1 MLTDEDTDE
10 TVPRKFKRETI
21 TNSCNQ
27 KLLAIVLNNKF
38 DFDEHVSSL
47 CRKAFQ
53 NLNTLAR
60 VAHYMNLAQRRLIM
74 NAFILS

>member
-10 TVPRKFKRETI
+10 TVPLKFKRETI

-38 DFDEHVSSL
+38 DFDEHVIMFIMQESL
-47 CRKAFQ
+47 PEFKYSCKSF
-53 NLNTLAR
+53 TL
-60 VAHYMNLAQRRLIM
+60 YE
-74 NAFILS
+74 LSTT